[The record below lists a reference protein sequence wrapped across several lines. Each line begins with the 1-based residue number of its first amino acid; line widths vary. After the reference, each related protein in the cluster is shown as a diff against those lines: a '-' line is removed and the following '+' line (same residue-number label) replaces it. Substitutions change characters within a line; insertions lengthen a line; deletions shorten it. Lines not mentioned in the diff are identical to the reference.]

1 MEAQRYLAPFGHAF
15 DLKMGRIR
23 GIKGDTYLGSTSGK
37 AVLYFL
43 TRPPIWAF
51 RLGED
56 WETGCTDTF

>member
-1 MEAQRYLAPFGHAF
+1 MRAQRYLAPFGHAF

-43 TRPPIWAF
+43 TRPPI
-51 RLGED
+51 LGLSPR
-56 WETGCTDTF
+56 GGLGNGLH